1 MSGCMRAIASV
12 WVGTLRCTRMFD
24 DKEAITAHAVNSLM
38 KSICQLKEQEDGLT
52 KELSELTTQI
62 KSKRSLGMKAL
73 KPLLLKSK
81 QKRVKLTQIVK
92 KRESFEHHL
101 DLLNNNELDQTL
113 ISTVKQTAN
122 AMKSLGLHKQVDD
135 IDTVMA
141 DLEDTQLDIKEV
153 TDIMSTRLMREED
166 FDDADLEEELNML
179 MEIDSE
185 EASARQ
191 YLVKDPPPL
200 ARRVPVMKSSMEE
213 QDGRAEE
220 EKIELPAVPV

>member
-1 MSGCMRAIASV
+1 MRAIASV
-12 WVGTLRCTRMFD
+12 WVGTLRCTRMFE
-24 DKEAITAHAVNSLM
+24 DKDAITAHAVNSLM
-38 KSICQLKEQEDGLT
+38 KSICQLKDQEDGIT
-52 KELSELTTQI
+52 KELGELTMQI

-179 MEIDSE
+179 MEIDPSDDS
-185 EASARQ
+185 SARQ
-191 YLVKDPPPL
+191 YLVKEPPVSIRK
-200 ARRVPVMKSSMEE
+200 APVMTSSMEE
-213 QDGRAEE
+213 RREPRGEE
-220 EKIELPAVPV
+220 DNMELPAVPV

>member
-1 MSGCMRAIASV
+1 MRAIASV